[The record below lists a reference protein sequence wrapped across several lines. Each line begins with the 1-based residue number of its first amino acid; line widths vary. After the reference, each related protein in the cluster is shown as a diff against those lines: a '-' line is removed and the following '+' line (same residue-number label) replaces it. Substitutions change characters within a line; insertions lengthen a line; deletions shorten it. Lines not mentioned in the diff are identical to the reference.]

1 MASNATAGAGT
12 AITWNGKYIGDVTEI
27 GDLDTSA
34 DDIEVTDH
42 ESPDGYKEYIQG
54 LKDGGELEVSG
65 NFYPTNTGQSAL
77 ISDIN
82 GGTIRTAV
90 ITLPG
95 SVGTW
100 IFDAYVKGFT
110 TSTPIDGQVQFTAT
124 LKVTGKPVFA

>member
-1 MASNATAGAGT
+1 MASNANAAAGT
-12 AITWNGKYIGDVTEI
+12 TISWNSNSIGEVTEI

-34 DDIEVTDH
+34 DDIEVTDYG
-42 ESPDGYKEYIQG
+42 STDGYKEYIQG

-65 NFYPTNTGQSAL
+65 NFYPTDTGQSAL

-82 GGTIRTAV
+82 GGTVRTAV
-90 ITLPG
+90 ITLPN

-100 IFDAYVKGFT
+100 TFSAYVKGFT

-124 LKVTGKPVFA
+124 LKITGKPVFA